1 MSVSERLLG
10 LINKRKDVRYVTKYE
25 LATIFEAL
33 IDIKPET
40 RALVKEELSV
50 SVPELR
56 AKVWR
61 LINEGGDANNGD

>member
-1 MSVSERLLG
+1 MF
-10 LINKRKDVRYVTKYE
+10 TKYE

-61 LINEGGDANNGD
+61 LINEGGDANHDA

>member
-1 MSVSERLLG
+1 MF
-10 LINKRKDVRYVTKYE
+10 TKYE

-61 LINEGGDANNGD
+61 LINEGSNDNHGD

>member
-1 MSVSERLLG
+1 MSESERLLG

-61 LINEGGDANNGD
+61 LINEGGDANHGD

>member
-1 MSVSERLLG
+1 MFT
-10 LINKRKDVRYVTKYE
+10 NYE

-33 IDIKPET
+33 IDITPEA
-40 RALVKEELSV
+40 RALVEEELSV

-61 LINEGGDANNGD
+61 LINEGGDANHGD

>member
-1 MSVSERLLG
+1 MFT
-10 LINKRKDVRYVTKYE
+10 NYK

-33 IDIKPET
+33 IDITPEA
-40 RALVKEELSV
+40 RALVEEELSV

-61 LINEGGDANNGD
+61 LINEGDDVSNGD

>member
-1 MSVSERLLG
+1 MF
-10 LINKRKDVRYVTKYE
+10 TKYE

-61 LINEGGDANNGD
+61 LINEGGDADHGD